1 MKRNKHGIN
10 FDHGIPLTTD
20 QDFQILYLDI
30 IPGKKQRVI
39 EWMKDDSDNPLC
51 VAGQIGTG
59 KTTFITKAIMEAG
72 KEPDL
77 TISFDTQIPF
87 FTSGAFWSVFF
98 GHVLS
103 YSRDIGIDLSS
114 FKIDEIFIE
123 KKKHGDLGKII
134 DLLCSP
140 VNSVDLYNRKKTFF
154 SKADNY
160 IDVIQNIAGTIIR
173 QIEKKQARPILFF
186 AEGIDKFSIHRA
198 DYFSLLPLLNFL
210 SRYKTLYEANLIH
223 IAGGGDE
230 WQHKSNKIIVNNI
243 SNQNLSKILEKRMGV
258 YSKAKQEILP
268 LISELSGGNMRQGL
282 RLLMEYDYA
291 TGKLK
296 RNRIESINYASK
308 RVRNDFLNIPA
319 GKINPELLQ
328 VIHRDNYLK
337 TGVVAGF
344 SQGEDARNAIYSNWV
359 LITDEPDEN
368 QNWPALINPLILP
381 GLSSVKTIPDSPEI
395 QLIKNWAKEHDISP
409 FGLEIDSNGFETKHV
424 DTEKTSMENVP
435 QEDVPDRAGIFFNI
449 INNLQ
454 YSYDAMNIAEIF
466 DGMASFIV
474 NTERK
479 DKIIIAYKKR
489 DLVELAND
497 YIIGRSGCYKSLR
510 FNEILLNTENS
521 KNFFMTIIENID
533 DGQFDAYSIF
543 FDDILNKDQILLF
556 EKNRDQFIE
565 HKMVWWIED
574 NMLKKY
580 LSCWTQLRQFFYI
593 FRLEQDILRSMTTKE
608 VKQDLEI
615 LQYSQSENGAKQ
627 HIEKLKAVL
636 NYLENK
642 ALK

>member
-10 FDHGIPLTTD
+10 FDPGIPLTTD

-30 IPGKKQRVI
+30 IPEKKQRVI

-59 KTTFITKAIMEAG
+59 KTTFIVKAIMEAG
-72 KEPDL
+72 KKPDL

-98 GHVLS
+98 GNILS
-103 YSRDIGIDLSS
+103 YAQGIGIDISF

-123 KKKHGDLGKII
+123 KKHGDLREII

-140 VNSVDLYNRKKTFF
+140 VSSVDLFNRKKNLF
-154 SKADNY
+154 SKADNH
-160 IDVIQNIAGTIIR
+160 IDAIQNIAGTIIHL
-173 QIEKKQARPILFF
+173 IEKKQARPILFF
-186 AEGIDKFSIHRA
+186 AEGVDKFSIHRA

-223 IAGGGDE
+223 IAGGGE
-230 WQHKSNKIIVNNI
+230 KWQHKSNKVIVNNI

-258 YSKAKQEILP
+258 YSKAKQGILP

-291 TGKLK
+291 AGKLNK
-296 RNRIESINYASK
+296 NRIESINYASK

-328 VIHRDNYLK
+328 VIHRDNFLK
-337 TGVVAGF
+337 TGIVAGL

-368 QNWPALINPLILP
+368 QNWPTLINPLILP
-381 GLSSVKTIPDSPEI
+381 GLSSVKTIPDSPET
-395 QLIKNWAKEHDISP
+395 QLIKNWAKEYDISP

-435 QEDVPDRAGIFFNI
+435 QEGVPDRAGIFFNI

-466 DGMASFIV
+466 DGMASFVV
-474 NTERK
+474 NSERK

-489 DLVELAND
+489 DLVDLAND
-497 YIIGRSGCYKSLR
+497 YIIGRAGCYKSIQ
-510 FNEILLNTENS
+510 FNEIFLNTGSS
-521 KNFFMTIIENID
+521 KNFFMTIIESID
-533 DGQFDAYSIF
+533 DDKFDAYSIL
-543 FDDILNKDQILLF
+543 FDDILSKDQMLLF

-574 NMLKKY
+574 NALQKY
-580 LSCWTQLRQFFYI
+580 LPCWTQLRQFFYI
-593 FRLEQDILRSMTTKE
+593 FRLEQDILKSMTTKE
-608 VKQDLEI
+608 IKQDLDI
-615 LQYSQSENGAKQ
+615 LQYSQSENGAEQ
-627 HIEKLKAVL
+627 HIKKLKAVL
-636 NYLENK
+636 KFLQKK
-642 ALK
+642 AVK